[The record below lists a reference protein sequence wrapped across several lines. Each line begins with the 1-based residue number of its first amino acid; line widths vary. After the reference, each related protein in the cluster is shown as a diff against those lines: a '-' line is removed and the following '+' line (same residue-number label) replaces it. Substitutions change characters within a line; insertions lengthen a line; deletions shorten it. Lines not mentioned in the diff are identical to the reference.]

1 MDKTTSLFLPEDSQM
16 YKIALINMPFASVR
30 LPSIALTQLQS
41 RVLSAFEGRVS
52 VDVLNL
58 NHDFANYLGL
68 DLYGFF
74 TDSFESQNGGLGDW
88 FFRQI
93 AFSDLPDNADR
104 YFKRYLPLNSPEMLR
119 LKARILQSRDGLD
132 VLINKIVSTYH
143 LDQADMVGFTSMFMQ
158 NVASFAM
165 AAKLKRR
172 NPAVITVIGGANC
185 ESPMGEV
192 IVKRVP
198 QIDYV
203 FSGPALRS
211 FPDFVKC
218 CLDGQRSDVQS
229 IRGVFSRT
237 DGLQATQR
245 SIGDELPMDVPI
257 ELDYLPFLQTVAKNF
272 PDGKMRPVLLFET
285 SRGCWWGEKAHCT
298 FCGLNGATMAYR
310 SMSPEKAIRL
320 FEGLFKYSGKVSRL
334 EAVDNILP
342 KSYLKDVLPFLNTP
356 PDMSIFYE
364 VKADLSEQDIEVLA
378 KAGVRYIQPGIE
390 SLATSTLKLMKK
402 GTTVFQ
408 NIGLLKWLALYG
420 IYPTW
425 NLLVGFPGE
434 GEDVYARYLEVLPL
448 LHHLYPPNGVYPVRF
463 DRFSPY
469 YDEAKKYGLDLH
481 PLGYYK
487 MVYPFDQADL
497 HDLAYYFADE
507 NIDAPYFIMMTKWI
521 AKLRVKASDWLVRW
535 QNPGRGLAPSLF
547 IKPNS
552 TIIYDSRSGTVIE
565 HQVGETGKAI
575 LDFLSKPGRIDAVS
589 KGLSHIE
596 GLDVEKEIQ
605 LLQQKGLLFQE
616 GDRFL
621 SLVLE
626 GDHGSRKPLMSGHAK
641 LPSAATIE
649 SNITDKGAVLV

>member
-1 MDKTTSLFLPEDSQM
+1 M

-30 LPSIALTQLQS
+30 LPSIALAQLQS

-58 NHDFANYLGL
+58 NHDFAKHLGL
-68 DLYGFF
+68 DLYRFL
-74 TDSFESQNGGLGDW
+74 TDSFESQNSGMGDW
-88 FFRQI
+88 FFRQV
-93 AFSDLPDNADR
+93 AFPDLPDNADR
-104 YFKRYLPLNSPEMLR
+104 YFKRYLPVNSPEIVR
-119 LKARILQSRDGLD
+119 LKTRILQSRGELD
-132 VLINKIVSTYH
+132 AFINKIVATYH

-165 AAKLKRR
+165 AANLKRR
-172 NPAVITVIGGANC
+172 NPAVITLIGGANC

-218 CLDGQRSDVQS
+218 CLDGQRSDAQS

-237 DGLQATQR
+237 DGPQAAQR

-257 ELDYLPFLQTVAKNF
+257 ELDYLPFLQSVEENF
-272 PDGKMRPVLLFET
+272 PDGKVKPALTFET

-310 SMSPEKAIRL
+310 SMSADRAIRL
-320 FEGLFKYSGKVSRL
+320 FDGFFQYSGRVSRL

-342 KSYLKDVLPFLNTP
+342 KSYIKDVLPFLNTP
-356 PDMSIFYE
+356 EDMSIFYE

-378 KAGVRYIQPGIE
+378 RAGVLYIQPGIE

-402 GTTVFQ
+402 GTTAFQ

-420 IYPTW
+420 VHPVW

-448 LHHLYPPNGVYPVRF
+448 LHHLYPPTGVYPVRF
-463 DRFSPY
+463 DRYSPY

-481 PLGYYK
+481 PLAYYT

-497 HDLAYYFADE
+497 RDLAYYFADE
-507 NIDAPYFIMMTKWI
+507 NINAPYFMMMAKWI
-521 AKLRVKASDWLVRW
+521 GKLRVKASNWFARW
-535 QNPGRGLAPSLF
+535 HNPGGGPAPRLF
-547 IKPNS
+547 FKPNS
-552 TIIYDSRSGTVIE
+552 TIVFDSRSDTVIE

-575 LDFLSKPGRIDAVS
+575 LDFLSRPGRIDGVL
-589 KGLSHIE
+589 KGLSHIQ
-596 GLDVEKEIQ
+596 GLDIEKEIR

-626 GDHGSRKPLMSGHAK
+626 GEHSSKKPKMSGQVRVSKAT
-641 LPSAATIE
+641 TIE
-649 SNITDKGAVLV
+649 SNVTDRGPVLV

>member
-1 MDKTTSLFLPEDSQM
+1 
-16 YKIALINMPFASVR
+16 MPFANVR

-58 NHDFANYLGL
+58 NHDFAKYLGL
-68 DLYGFF
+68 DLYGFL

-88 FFRQI
+88 FFRQV
-93 AFSDLPDNADR
+93 AFPDLPDNSDR
-104 YFKRYLPLNSPEMLR
+104 YFRRYLPLNSPEMVR
-119 LKARILQSRDGLD
+119 LKTRILQGRNGLD
-132 VLINKIVSTYH
+132 ALINKLVATYH

-165 AAKLKRR
+165 AANLKRR
-172 NPAVITVIGGANC
+172 NPAVITLIGGANC
-185 ESPMGEV
+185 ESPMGQV

-203 FSGPALRS
+203 FSGPALKS

-218 CLDGQRSDVQS
+218 CLDGQMSDAQS
-229 IRGVFSRT
+229 IRGVYCRT
-237 DGLQATQR
+237 GLQAAQR

-257 ELDYLPFLQTVAKNF
+257 ELDYQPFLQTVEKNF
-272 PDGKMRPVLLFET
+272 PDGKIRPVLPFET

-310 SMSPEKAIRL
+310 SMSAERAIGL
-320 FEGLFKYSGKVSRL
+320 FEGLFKHSDKVSRL

-356 PDMSIFYE
+356 PNMSIFYE
-364 VKADLSEQDIEVLA
+364 VKADLSEHDIEVLA
-378 KAGVRYIQPGIE
+378 TAGVRYIQPGIE

-420 IYPTW
+420 IHPSW

-434 GEDVYARYLEVLPL
+434 GEDVYARYMEVLPL
-448 LHHLYPPNGVYPVRF
+448 LHHLCPPNGVYPVRF

-497 HDLAYYFADE
+497 HDFAYYFADE
-507 NIDAPYFIMMTKWI
+507 NIDAPYFVMMAKWI
-521 AKLRVKASDWLVRW
+521 AKLRVKTSDWLARW
-535 QNPGRGLAPSLF
+535 QNSGRGVAPRLF
-547 IKPNS
+547 IRPNS
-552 TIIYDSRSGTVIE
+552 TIVFDSRQGKVTE

-575 LDFLSKPGRIDAVS
+575 LDLLSKPGRIDAVS
-589 KGLSHIE
+589 KALSHIE
-596 GLDVEKEIQ
+596 GLDAEKEIQ

-626 GDHGSRKPLMSGHAK
+626 GDHNSRKPLMSGQAK
-641 LPSAATIE
+641 QSNTTVSEL
-649 SNITDKGAVLV
+649 NITDSRPVLV